1 MLTDDLIHKY
11 NWTNS
16 IISGGPVVVE
26 ESHAFEDFPRF
37 VLLGTVHGS
46 FDECSNDLAGI
57 FVATD
62 ELSTLQFLYK
72 EAYGSGL
79 LLMIY
84 FIWIISLRCHIG

>member
-26 ESHAFEDFPRF
+26 ESHAFGNFPRF
-37 VLLGTVHGS
+37 VLLGTVHGAFS
-46 FDECSNDLAGI
+46 DCANDIPGI
-57 FVATD
+57 FVETD
-62 ELSTLQFLYK
+62 DITVLEFLYK

-79 LLMIY
+79 LRNKI
-84 FIWIISLRCHIG
+84 